1 MTKPL
6 QPFSVVAPGFKGI
19 NTQDSSVTLESGFA
33 LEAWNCVIDKQG
45 RLASRKGHINRSAV
59 SAGLGSSSVKALHEF
74 VKNDATVEY
83 LSAGNNKLFRG
94 LTTLTDISPGGGY
107 VISGNDW
114 MFSNLNNHVTLV
126 QRGQEPLIY
135 HDPGGGYVLVRMTTH
150 PGYTAPTAPITWSD
164 VKAGISALGR
174 TWVATDQV
182 VYFSDLKQSQKWNGG
197 TSGSLT
203 VTDVWPDG
211 TDIITGLAVHNGFLI
226 IFGSRSILVYANAAI
241 PANLSLQDTIVGVG
255 CISQQ
260 TIQSTGAELLFVSDS
275 GLRALSRVVQEKSL
289 PMRDASKNVRDDF
302 LAVVLSET
310 TVNLRSVYFEKDAH
324 YLLLCPATKQV
335 WCFDTRGML
344 EDGSL
349 RCTRWDKIVY
359 TSFCAS
365 RERKLYVGTVGFI
378 AEYAGYS
385 DGGVK
390 YVMKYRSNQFD
401 MGNVNMTAIIK
412 KLSLVATTSN
422 NQGFVFKW
430 GFDYTTS
437 LDSESATFQGSVA
450 AFEWGIAQYGLAEY
464 TAGETLGDV
473 GINPGGDG
481 SVLQIGFDTDI
492 NGARV
497 SVQKF
502 SVYVKA
508 GRII

>member
-59 SAGLGSSSVKALHEF
+59 NATLGSNAVKALHEF
-74 VKNDATVEY
+74 VKNDGTVEY
-83 LSAGNNKLFRG
+83 ISAGNNKLFTG
-94 LTTLTDISPGGGY
+94 LTTLTDVSPGSY
-107 VISGNDW
+107 TINSSDW
-114 MFSNLNNHVTLV
+114 LFSNLNNSVLLV

-135 HDPGGGYVLVRMTTH
+135 HDGGSGYVMVKMTSH
-150 PGYTAPTAPITWSD
+150 PGYTAPSHTITWSD

-174 TWVATDQV
+174 SWVATDQV
-182 VYFSDLKQSQKWNGG
+182 VYFSDLKQSHKWNGG
-197 TSGSLT
+197 SSGSLI

-211 TDIITGLAVHNGFLI
+211 TDTIQAIAVHNGFLI
-226 IFGSRSILVYANAAI
+226 IFGKRSVLVYSNAAV

-260 TIQSTGAELLFVSDS
+260 TIQSTGTDLMFVSDS
-275 GLRALSRVVQEKSL
+275 GLRTFSRVIQEKSL

-302 LAVVLSET
+302 LNVVLNET
-310 TVNLRSVYFEKDAH
+310 STNLRSAYFEKDAH
-324 YLLLCPATKQV
+324 YLLLCPATKQA

-349 RCTRWDKIVY
+349 RCTRWDSIVY
-359 TSFCAS
+359 TAFCAT
-365 RERKLYVGTVGFI
+365 RDRKLYVGVPGYI
-378 AEYAGYS
+378 AEYSGYV
-385 DGGVK
+385 DGTLR
-390 YVMKYRSNQFD
+390 YAMKYRSNFFD
-401 MGNVNMTAIIK
+401 MGNSNTTVIPK
-412 KLSLVATTSN
+412 KLSIVATTSN
-422 NQGFVFKW
+422 NQNFVFKW
-430 GFDYTTS
+430 GFDYSTV
-437 LDSESATFQGSVA
+437 LDSESTTFQGSVSP
-450 AFEWGIAQYGLAEY
+450 FEWGVAEYGLSEY
-464 TAGETLGDV
+464 TAGETLGDIDV
-473 GINPGGDG
+473 HPGGTG
-481 SVLQIGFDTDI
+481 SIIQVGFDTDI

-508 GRII
+508 GRVI